1 MLVLQH
7 RGNAAASFSWSLTAN
22 FALFVY
28 VVKRSTV
35 LLLALDFSG
44 HVCVFFLPC
53 PCHIMW
59 CMLLNS
65 GTRTLALSVYLFLC
79 IVCDFFFYDRSADG
93 LLSHMQR

>member
-1 MLVLQH
+1 MLVSQH

-44 HVCVFFLPC
+44 HVCVFFFA
-53 PCHIMW
+53 M
-59 CMLLNS
+59 S
-65 GTRTLALSVYLFLC
+65 
-79 IVCDFFFYDRSADG
+79 
-93 LLSHMQR
+93 LSHNVVYAAQ